1 MIECQKNG
9 GCSSVGRALACGASG
24 RGFEPH
30 HPPQNTKENNMRF
43 SFGNKN
49 EVEQSLTITV
59 AAEDIENQVK
69 GKLNSAQK
77 TAKIK
82 GFRKGKAPI
91 DVVKKMYEPEIR
103 QDVVN
108 DSVIKKFYELVEKQN
123 LKVVGRPNLTPERL
137 EIEKDVIF
145 KATFEVYPEISLG
158 SLSRLSY
165 TKTVSSVTEEDV
177 NKTIENIR
185 KRMCSWE
192 TKEDISSSGDQ
203 IKIDFIGKID
213 NEEFEGG
220 SAKDFVV
227 EIGSKSMIEGFE
239 EGLIGL
245 KRADKKDLDLT
256 FPEDYGK
263 KDLAS
268 KRVVFSVEVK
278 EVLKPKLPAL
288 NEEFFKSTGIEVK
301 NLKEFEK
308 EIRTKLQEDL
318 ENLIKNKSKASVLDS
333 IREANV
339 FEIPS
344 AMIESEV
351 NNMREDAARRVGM
364 DPKDLKEDLFP
375 KETFEEEAKKRVSV
389 GIILNKI
396 IEEKGLKADGDRV
409 RKLIEDRAAMYK
421 EPQQVVNW
429 FYSNEEQLRSIES
442 ISLEEQVLEILL
454 SEASATEEELSYE
467 ECVTGNKET

>member
-1 MIECQKNG
+1 
-9 GCSSVGRALACGASG
+9 
-24 RGFEPH
+24 
-30 HPPQNTKENNMRF
+30 MRF
-43 SFGNKN
+43 SFGKKS
-49 EVEQSLTITV
+49 EIEQSLTISVV
-59 AAEDIENQVK
+59 ADDIEKQVK
-69 GKLNSAQK
+69 TKLNSAQK

-82 GFRKGKAPI
+82 GFRKGKAPL

-103 QDVVN
+103 QDVIN
-108 DSVIKKFYELVEKQN
+108 DSVIKKFYELVEQQN
-123 LKVVGRPNLTPERL
+123 LKLVGQPNLTPERL
-137 EIEKDVIF
+137 EIGKDILF

-165 TKTVSSVTEEDV
+165 TKTVSSVTEKDV
-177 NKTIENIR
+177 NKTVENIR
-185 KRMCSWE
+185 KRMSSWE
-192 TKEDISSSGDQ
+192 SKEEIASSGDQ
-203 IKIDFIGKID
+203 IKINFIGKID

-227 EIGSKSMIEGFE
+227 EIGSQSMIEGFE
-239 EGLIGL
+239 EGLVGL
-245 KRADKKDLDLT
+245 KKSDKKDLDLN
-256 FPEDYGK
+256 FPEDYAK

-268 KRVVFSVEVK
+268 KKVVFSVEVI

-288 NEEFFKSTGIEVK
+288 NEEFFKSTGLVAE
-301 NLKEFEK
+301 NLKEFKK
-308 EIRTKLQEDL
+308 EIKTKLQEDL
-318 ENLIKNKSKASVLDS
+318 ENLIKNKSKVSVLDS

-339 FEIPS
+339 FEVPS

-396 IEEKGLKADGDRV
+396 IEEKKIKADGERV
-409 RKLIEDRAAMYK
+409 RKIIEDRAAMYK

-429 FYSNEEQLRSIES
+429 FYSNEEQLRNVES
-442 ISLEEQVLEILL
+442 ISLEEQVIEILL
-454 SEASATEEELSYE
+454 SEASMVEEELTYE
-467 ECVTGNKET
+467 ECVTGKQ

>member
-1 MIECQKNG
+1 
-9 GCSSVGRALACGASG
+9 
-24 RGFEPH
+24 
-30 HPPQNTKENNMRF
+30 MRF
-43 SFGNKN
+43 SFGKKS
-49 EVEQSLTITV
+49 EIEQSLTISVV
-59 AAEDIENQVK
+59 ADDIEKQVK
-69 GKLNSAQK
+69 TKLNSAQK

-82 GFRKGKAPI
+82 GFRKGKAPL

-103 QDVVN
+103 QDVIN
-108 DSVIKKFYELVEKQN
+108 DSVIKKFYELVEQQN
-123 LKVVGRPNLTPERL
+123 LKLVGQPNLTPERL
-137 EIEKDVIF
+137 EIGKDIIF

-165 TKTVSSVTEEDV
+165 TKTVSSVTEKDV
-177 NKTIENIR
+177 NKTVENIR
-185 KRMCSWE
+185 KRMSSWE
-192 TKEDISSSGDQ
+192 SKEEIASSGDQ
-203 IKIDFIGKID
+203 IKINFIGKID

-227 EIGSKSMIEGFE
+227 EIGSQSMIEGFE
-239 EGLIGL
+239 EGLVGL
-245 KRADKKDLDLT
+245 KKSDKKDLDLN
-256 FPEDYGK
+256 FPEDYAK

-268 KRVVFSVEVK
+268 KKVVFSVEVI

-288 NEEFFKSTGIEVK
+288 NEEFFKSTGLVAE
-301 NLKEFEK
+301 NLKEFKK
-308 EIRTKLQEDL
+308 EIKTKLQEDL
-318 ENLIKNKSKASVLDS
+318 ENLIKNKTKASVLDS

-339 FEIPS
+339 FEVPR

-396 IEEKGLKADGDRV
+396 IEEKKIKADGERV
-409 RKLIEDRAAMYK
+409 RKIIEDRAAMYK

-429 FYSNEEQLRSIES
+429 FYSNEEQLRNVES
-442 ISLEEQVLEILL
+442 ISLEEQVIEILL
-454 SEASATEEELSYE
+454 SEASMVEEELTYE
-467 ECVTGNKET
+467 ECVTGKQ

>member
-1 MIECQKNG
+1 
-9 GCSSVGRALACGASG
+9 
-24 RGFEPH
+24 
-30 HPPQNTKENNMRF
+30 MRF
-43 SFGNKN
+43 SFGKKS
-49 EVEQSLTITV
+49 EIEQSLTISVV
-59 AAEDIENQVK
+59 ADDIEKQVK
-69 GKLNSAQK
+69 TKLNSAQK

-82 GFRKGKAPI
+82 GFRKGKAPL

-103 QDVVN
+103 QDVIN
-108 DSVIKKFYELVEKQN
+108 DSVIKKFYELVEQQN
-123 LKVVGRPNLTPERL
+123 LKLVGQPNLTPERL
-137 EIEKDVIF
+137 EIGKDILF

-165 TKTVSSVTEEDV
+165 TKTVSSVTEKDV
-177 NKTIENIR
+177 NKTVENIR
-185 KRMCSWE
+185 KRMSSWE
-192 TKEDISSSGDQ
+192 SKEEIASSGDQ
-203 IKIDFIGKID
+203 IKINFIGKID

-227 EIGSKSMIEGFE
+227 EIGSQSMIEGFE
-239 EGLIGL
+239 EGLVGL
-245 KRADKKDLDLT
+245 KKSDKKDLDLN
-256 FPEDYGK
+256 FPEDYAK

-268 KRVVFSVEVK
+268 KKVVFSVEVI

-288 NEEFFKSTGIEVK
+288 NEEFFKSTGLAAE
-301 NLKEFEK
+301 NLKEFKK
-308 EIRTKLQEDL
+308 EIKTKLQEDL
-318 ENLIKNKSKASVLDS
+318 ENLIKNKTKASVLDS

-339 FEIPS
+339 FEVPR

-396 IEEKGLKADGDRV
+396 IEEKKIKADGERV
-409 RKLIEDRAAMYK
+409 RKIIEDRAAMYK

-429 FYSNEEQLRSIES
+429 FYSNEEQLRNVES
-442 ISLEEQVLEILL
+442 ISLEEQVIEILL
-454 SEASATEEELSYE
+454 SEASMVEEELTYE
-467 ECVTGNKET
+467 ECVTGKQ

>member
-1 MIECQKNG
+1 
-9 GCSSVGRALACGASG
+9 
-24 RGFEPH
+24 
-30 HPPQNTKENNMRF
+30 MRF
-43 SFGNKN
+43 SFGNKS
-49 EVEQSLTITV
+49 EIEQSLTISVV
-59 AAEDIENQVK
+59 ADDIEKQVK
-69 GKLNSAQK
+69 SKLNSAQK

-82 GFRKGKAPI
+82 GFRKGKAPL

-103 QDVVN
+103 QDVIN
-108 DSVIKKFYELVEKQN
+108 DSVIKKFYELVEQQN
-123 LKVVGRPNLTPERL
+123 LKLVGQPNLTPERL
-137 EIEKDVIF
+137 EIGKDIIF

-165 TKTVSSVTEEDV
+165 TKTVSSVTEKDV

-185 KRMCSWE
+185 KRMSSWE
-192 TKEDISSSGDQ
+192 SKEEIASSGDQ
-203 IKIDFIGKID
+203 IKINFIGKID
-213 NEEFEGG
+213 DEEFEGG

-227 EIGSKSMIEGFE
+227 EIGSQSMIEGFE

-245 KRADKKDLDLT
+245 KKSDKKDLDLN

-268 KRVVFSVEVK
+268 KGVVFSVEVI

-288 NEEFFKSTGIEVK
+288 NEEFFKSTGLVAE
-301 NLKEFEK
+301 NLKEFKK
-308 EIRTKLQEDL
+308 EIKTKLQEDL
-318 ENLIKNKSKASVLDS
+318 ENLIKNKSKASVLDA

-339 FEIPS
+339 FEVPR

-351 NNMREDAARRVGM
+351 NNMREDSARRMGM

-389 GIILNKI
+389 SIILNKI
-396 IEEKGLKADGDRV
+396 IEEKKIKADGERV
-409 RKLIEDRAAMYK
+409 RKIIEDRAAMYK

-429 FYSNEEQLRSIES
+429 FYSNEEQLRNIES
-442 ISLEEQVLEILL
+442 ISLEEQVVEILL
-454 SEASATEEELSYE
+454 SEASMVEEQLTYE
-467 ECVTGNKET
+467 ECVTGKQET

>member
-1 MIECQKNG
+1 
-9 GCSSVGRALACGASG
+9 
-24 RGFEPH
+24 
-30 HPPQNTKENNMRF
+30 MRF
-43 SFGNKN
+43 SFGKKS
-49 EVEQSLTITV
+49 EIEQSLTISVV
-59 AAEDIENQVK
+59 ADDIEKQVK
-69 GKLNSAQK
+69 TKLNSAQK

-82 GFRKGKAPI
+82 GFRKGKAPL

-103 QDVVN
+103 QDVIN
-108 DSVIKKFYELVEKQN
+108 DSVIKKFYELVEQQN
-123 LKVVGRPNLTPERL
+123 LKLVGQPNLTPERL
-137 EIEKDVIF
+137 EIGKDILF

-165 TKTVSSVTEEDV
+165 TKTVSSVTEKDV
-177 NKTIENIR
+177 NKTVENIR
-185 KRMCSWE
+185 KRMSSWE
-192 TKEDISSSGDQ
+192 SKEEIASSGDQ
-203 IKIDFIGKID
+203 IKINFIGKID

-227 EIGSKSMIEGFE
+227 EIGSQSMIEGFE
-239 EGLIGL
+239 EGLVGL
-245 KRADKKDLDLT
+245 KKSDKKDLDLN
-256 FPEDYGK
+256 FPEDYAK

-268 KRVVFSVEVK
+268 KKVVFSVEVI

-288 NEEFFKSTGIEVK
+288 NEEFFKSTGLVAE
-301 NLKEFEK
+301 NLEEFKK
-308 EIRTKLQEDL
+308 EIETKLQEDL
-318 ENLIKNKSKASVLDS
+318 ENLIKNKSKVSVLDS

-339 FEIPS
+339 FEVPS

-396 IEEKGLKADGDRV
+396 IEEKSIKADGERV
-409 RKLIEDRAAMYK
+409 RKIIEDRAAMYK

-442 ISLEEQVLEILL
+442 ISLEEQVVEILL
-454 SEASATEEELSYE
+454 SEASAVEEELTYE
-467 ECVTGNKET
+467 ECVTGK

>member
-1 MIECQKNG
+1 
-9 GCSSVGRALACGASG
+9 
-24 RGFEPH
+24 
-30 HPPQNTKENNMRF
+30 MRF
-43 SFGNKN
+43 SFGKKS
-49 EVEQSLTITV
+49 EIEQSLTISVV
-59 AAEDIENQVK
+59 ADDIEKQVK
-69 GKLNSAQK
+69 TKLNSAQK

-82 GFRKGKAPI
+82 GFRKGKAPL

-103 QDVVN
+103 QDVIN
-108 DSVIKKFYELVEKQN
+108 DSVIKKFYELVEQQN
-123 LKVVGRPNLTPERL
+123 LKLVGQPNLTPERL
-137 EIEKDVIF
+137 EIGKDIIF

-165 TKTVSSVTEEDV
+165 TKTVSSVTEKDV
-177 NKTIENIR
+177 NKTVENIR
-185 KRMCSWE
+185 KRMSSWE
-192 TKEDISSSGDQ
+192 SKEEIASSGDQ
-203 IKIDFIGKID
+203 IKINFIGKID

-227 EIGSKSMIEGFE
+227 EIGSQSMIEGFE
-239 EGLIGL
+239 EGLVGL
-245 KRADKKDLDLT
+245 KKSDKKDLDLN
-256 FPEDYGK
+256 FPEDYAK

-268 KRVVFSVEVK
+268 KKVVFSVEVI

-288 NEEFFKSTGIEVK
+288 NEEFFKSTGLVAE
-301 NLKEFEK
+301 NLKEFKK
-308 EIRTKLQEDL
+308 EIKTKLQEDL

-339 FEIPS
+339 FEVPR

-396 IEEKGLKADGDRV
+396 IEEKKIKADGERV
-409 RKLIEDRAAMYK
+409 RKIIEDRAAMYK

-429 FYSNEEQLRSIES
+429 FYSNEEQLRNVES
-442 ISLEEQVLEILL
+442 ISLEEQVIEILL
-454 SEASATEEELSYE
+454 SEASMVEEELTYE
-467 ECVTGNKET
+467 ECVTGKQ

>member
-1 MIECQKNG
+1 
-9 GCSSVGRALACGASG
+9 
-24 RGFEPH
+24 
-30 HPPQNTKENNMRF
+30 MRF
-43 SFGNKN
+43 SFGNKS
-49 EVEQSLTITV
+49 EIEQSLTISVV
-59 AAEDIENQVK
+59 ADDIEKQVK
-69 GKLNSAQK
+69 SKLNSAQK

-82 GFRKGKAPI
+82 GFRKGKAPL

-103 QDVVN
+103 QDVIN
-108 DSVIKKFYELVEKQN
+108 DSVIKKFYELVEQQN
-123 LKVVGRPNLTPERL
+123 LKLVGQPNLTPERL
-137 EIEKDVIF
+137 EIGKDIIF

-165 TKTVSSVTEEDV
+165 TKTVSSVTEKDI
-177 NKTIENIR
+177 NKTVENIR
-185 KRMCSWE
+185 KRMSSWE
-192 TKEDISSSGDQ
+192 SKEEIASSGDQ
-203 IKIDFIGKID
+203 IKINFIGKID

-227 EIGSKSMIEGFE
+227 EIGSQSMIEGFE

-245 KRADKKDLDLT
+245 KKSDKTDLDLN

-268 KRVVFSVEVK
+268 KRVVFNVEVI

-288 NEEFFKSTGIEVK
+288 NEEFFKSTGLVAE
-301 NLKEFEK
+301 NLKEFKK
-308 EIRTKLQEDL
+308 EIKIKLQEDL

-339 FEIPS
+339 FEVPR

-351 NNMREDAARRVGM
+351 TNMREDAAKRMGM

-396 IEEKGLKADGDRV
+396 IEEKSIKADGERV
-409 RKLIEDRAAMYK
+409 RKIIEDRAAMYK

-429 FYSNEEQLRSIES
+429 FYSNEEQLRNIES
-442 ISLEEQVLEILL
+442 ISLEEQVIEILL
-454 SEASATEEELSYE
+454 SEASMVEEELTYE
-467 ECVTGNKET
+467 ECVTGKQET

>member
-1 MIECQKNG
+1 MPKNG

-351 NNMREDAARRVGM
+351 NHMREDAARRVGM
-364 DPKDLKEDLFP
+364 DPKDLKDDLFP

>member
-1 MIECQKNG
+1 
-9 GCSSVGRALACGASG
+9 
-24 RGFEPH
+24 
-30 HPPQNTKENNMRF
+30 MRF
-43 SFGNKN
+43 SFGNKS
-49 EVEQSLTITV
+49 EIEQSLTISVV
-59 AAEDIENQVK
+59 ADDIEKQVNS
-69 GKLNSAQK
+69 KLNSAQK

-82 GFRKGKAPI
+82 GFRKGKAPL
-91 DVVKKMYEPEIR
+91 DVVRKMYEPEIR
-103 QDVVN
+103 QDVIN
-108 DSVIKKFYELVEKQN
+108 DSVVKKFYELVEQQN
-123 LKVVGRPNLTPERL
+123 LKPVGQPNLTPERL
-137 EIEKDVIF
+137 EIGKDIIF

-165 TKTVSSVTEEDV
+165 TKTVSSVTEKDV
-177 NKTIENIR
+177 NKTVENIR
-185 KRMCSWE
+185 KRMSSWE
-192 TKEDISSSGDQ
+192 SKEEIASSGDQ
-203 IKIDFIGKID
+203 IKINFIGKID

-227 EIGSKSMIEGFE
+227 EIGSQSMIKGFE

-245 KRADKKDLDLT
+245 KKSDKKDLDLS

-268 KRVVFSVEVK
+268 KRVVFSIEVI

-288 NEEFFKSTGIEVK
+288 NEEFFKSTGLVAE
-301 NLKEFEK
+301 NLKEFKK
-308 EIRTKLQEDL
+308 EIKTKLQEDL

-339 FEIPS
+339 FEVPR

-351 NNMREDAARRVGM
+351 TNMREDAARRMGM

-396 IEEKGLKADGDRV
+396 IEEKKIKADGDRV
-409 RKLIEDRAAMYK
+409 RKIIEDRAAMYK

-429 FYSNEEQLRSIES
+429 FYSNEEQLRNIES
-442 ISLEEQVLEILL
+442 ISLEEQVIEILL
-454 SEASATEEELSYE
+454 SEASMVEEELTYE
-467 ECVTGNKET
+467 ECVTGKQET

>member
-1 MIECQKNG
+1 
-9 GCSSVGRALACGASG
+9 
-24 RGFEPH
+24 
-30 HPPQNTKENNMRF
+30 MRF
-43 SFGNKN
+43 SFGNKSKI
-49 EVEQSLTITV
+49 EQSLTISIV
-59 AAEDIENQVK
+59 ADDIEKQIK
-69 GKLNSAQK
+69 SKLNSAQK

-82 GFRKGKAPI
+82 GFRKGKAPL

-103 QDVVN
+103 QDVIN
-108 DSVIKKFYELVEKQN
+108 DSVIKKFYELVEQQN
-123 LKVVGRPNLTPERL
+123 LKLVGQPNFTPERL
-137 EIEKDVIF
+137 EIGKDIIF

-165 TKTVSSVTEEDV
+165 TKTVSSVTERDV
-177 NKTIENIR
+177 NKTVENIR
-185 KRMCSWE
+185 KQMSSWE
-192 TKEDISSSGDQ
+192 SKEEIASSGDQ
-203 IKIDFIGKID
+203 IKINFIGKID

-227 EIGSKSMIEGFE
+227 EIGSQSMIEGFE
-239 EGLIGL
+239 EGLIGQ
-245 KRADKKDLDLT
+245 KKSDKTDLDLN

-268 KRVVFSVEVK
+268 KRVVFNVEVI

-288 NEEFFKSTGIEVK
+288 NEEFFKSTGLVAE
-301 NLKEFEK
+301 NLKEFKK
-308 EIRTKLQEDL
+308 EIKIKLQEDL

-339 FEIPS
+339 FEVPR

-351 NNMREDAARRVGM
+351 TNMREDAAKRMGM

-396 IEEKGLKADGDRV
+396 IEEKKIKADGERV
-409 RKLIEDRAAMYK
+409 RKIIEDRAAMYK

-429 FYSNEEQLRSIES
+429 FYSNEEQLRNIES
-442 ISLEEQVLEILL
+442 ISLEEQVIEILL
-454 SEASATEEELSYE
+454 SEASMVEEELTYE
-467 ECVTGNKET
+467 ECVTGKQET

>member
-1 MIECQKNG
+1 
-9 GCSSVGRALACGASG
+9 
-24 RGFEPH
+24 
-30 HPPQNTKENNMRF
+30 MRF
-43 SFGNKN
+43 SFGKKS
-49 EVEQSLTITV
+49 EIEKSLTISV
-59 AAEDIENQVK
+59 VAEDIEKQVK
-69 GKLNSAQK
+69 TKLNSAQK

-82 GFRKGKAPI
+82 GFRKGKAPL

-103 QDVVN
+103 QDVIN
-108 DSVIKKFYELVEKQN
+108 DSVIKKFYELVEQQN
-123 LKVVGRPNLTPERL
+123 LKLVGQPNLTPERL
-137 EIEKDVIF
+137 EIGKDIIF

-165 TKTVSSVTEEDV
+165 TKTVSSVTEKDV
-177 NKTIENIR
+177 NKTVENIR
-185 KRMCSWE
+185 KRMSSWE
-192 TKEDISSSGDQ
+192 SKEEIASSGDQ
-203 IKIDFIGKID
+203 IKINFIGKID

-227 EIGSKSMIEGFE
+227 EIGSQSMIEGFE
-239 EGLIGL
+239 EGLVGL
-245 KRADKKDLDLT
+245 KKSDKKDLDLN
-256 FPEDYGK
+256 FPEDYAK

-268 KRVVFSVEVK
+268 KKVVFSVEVI

-288 NEEFFKSTGIEVK
+288 NEEFFKSTGLVAE
-301 NLKEFEK
+301 NLKEFKK
-308 EIRTKLQEDL
+308 EIKTKLQEDL
-318 ENLIKNKSKASVLDS
+318 ENLIKNKTKASVLDS

-339 FEIPS
+339 FEVPR

-396 IEEKGLKADGDRV
+396 IEEKKIKADGERV
-409 RKLIEDRAAMYK
+409 RKIIEDRAAMYK

-429 FYSNEEQLRSIES
+429 FYSNEEQLRNVES
-442 ISLEEQVLEILL
+442 ISLEEQVIEILL
-454 SEASATEEELSYE
+454 SEASMVEEELTYE
-467 ECVTGNKET
+467 ECVTGKQ

>member
-1 MIECQKNG
+1 
-9 GCSSVGRALACGASG
+9 
-24 RGFEPH
+24 
-30 HPPQNTKENNMRF
+30 MRF
-43 SFGNKN
+43 SFGNKS
-49 EVEQSLTITV
+49 EIEQSLTISVV
-59 AAEDIENQVK
+59 ADDIEKQVK
-69 GKLNSAQK
+69 TKLNSAQK

-82 GFRKGKAPI
+82 GFRKGKAPL

-103 QDVVN
+103 QDVIN
-108 DSVIKKFYELVEKQN
+108 DSVIKKFYELVEQQN
-123 LKVVGRPNLTPERL
+123 LKLVGQPNLTPERL
-137 EIEKDVIF
+137 EIGKDILF

-165 TKTVSSVTEEDV
+165 TKTVSSVTEKDV
-177 NKTIENIR
+177 NKTVENIR
-185 KRMCSWE
+185 KRMSSWE
-192 TKEDISSSGDQ
+192 SKEEIASSGDQ
-203 IKIDFIGKID
+203 IKINFIGKID

-227 EIGSKSMIEGFE
+227 EIGSQSMIEGFE
-239 EGLIGL
+239 EGLVGL
-245 KRADKKDLDLT
+245 KKSDKKDLDLN
-256 FPEDYGK
+256 FPEDYAK

-268 KRVVFSVEVK
+268 KKVVFSVEVI

-288 NEEFFKSTGIEVK
+288 NEEFFKSTGLVAE
-301 NLKEFEK
+301 NLKEFKK
-308 EIRTKLQEDL
+308 EIKTKLQEDL
-318 ENLIKNKSKASVLDS
+318 ENLIKNKTKASVLDS

-339 FEIPS
+339 FEVPR

-396 IEEKGLKADGDRV
+396 IEEKKIKADGERV
-409 RKLIEDRAAMYK
+409 RKIIEDRAAMYK

-429 FYSNEEQLRSIES
+429 FYSNEEQLRNVES
-442 ISLEEQVLEILL
+442 ISLEEQVIEILL
-454 SEASATEEELSYE
+454 SEASMVEEELTYE
-467 ECVTGNKET
+467 ECVTGKQ

>member
-1 MIECQKNG
+1 MK
-9 GCSSVGRALACGASG
+9 
-24 RGFEPH
+24 
-30 HPPQNTKENNMRF
+30 F
-43 SFGNKN
+43 SFGNKSKI
-49 EVEQSLTITV
+49 EQSLTISIV
-59 AAEDIENQVK
+59 ADDIEKQIK
-69 GKLNSAQK
+69 SKLNSAQK

-82 GFRKGKAPI
+82 GFRKGKAPL

-103 QDVVN
+103 QDVIN
-108 DSVIKKFYELVEKQN
+108 DSVIKKFYELVEQQN
-123 LKVVGRPNLTPERL
+123 LKLVGQPNLTPERL
-137 EIEKDVIF
+137 EIGKDIIF

-165 TKTVSSVTEEDV
+165 TKTVSSVTEKDV

-185 KRMCSWE
+185 KRMSSWE
-192 TKEDISSSGDQ
+192 SKEEIASSGDQ
-203 IKIDFIGKID
+203 IKINFIGKID
-213 NEEFEGG
+213 DEEFEGG

-227 EIGSKSMIEGFE
+227 EIGSQSMIEGFE

-245 KRADKKDLDLT
+245 KKSDKKDLDLN

-268 KRVVFSVEVK
+268 KGVVFSVEVI

-288 NEEFFKSTGIEVK
+288 NEEFFKSTGLVAE
-301 NLKEFEK
+301 NLKEFKK
-308 EIRTKLQEDL
+308 EIKTKLQEDL
-318 ENLIKNKSKASVLDS
+318 ENLIKNKSKASVLDA

-339 FEIPS
+339 FEVPR

-351 NNMREDAARRVGM
+351 NNMREDSARRMGM

-389 GIILNKI
+389 SIILNKI
-396 IEEKGLKADGDRV
+396 IEEKKIKADGERV
-409 RKLIEDRAAMYK
+409 RKIIEDRAAMYK

-429 FYSNEEQLRSIES
+429 FYSNEEQLRNIES
-442 ISLEEQVLEILL
+442 ISLEEQVVEILL
-454 SEASATEEELSYE
+454 SEASMVEEQLTYE
-467 ECVTGNKET
+467 ECVTGKQET

>member
-1 MIECQKNG
+1 
-9 GCSSVGRALACGASG
+9 
-24 RGFEPH
+24 
-30 HPPQNTKENNMRF
+30 MRF
-43 SFGNKN
+43 SFGKKS
-49 EVEQSLTITV
+49 EIEQSLTISVV
-59 AAEDIENQVK
+59 ADDIEKQVK
-69 GKLNSAQK
+69 SKLNSAQK

-82 GFRKGKAPI
+82 GFRKGKAPL

-103 QDVVN
+103 QDVIN
-108 DSVIKKFYELVEKQN
+108 DSVIKKFYELVEQQN
-123 LKVVGRPNLTPERL
+123 LKLVGQPNFTPERL
-137 EIEKDVIF
+137 EIGKDIIF

-165 TKTVSSVTEEDV
+165 TKTVSSVTEKDV
-177 NKTIENIR
+177 NKTVENIR
-185 KRMCSWE
+185 KRMSSWE
-192 TKEDISSSGDQ
+192 SKEEIASSGDQ
-203 IKIDFIGKID
+203 IKINFIGKID

-227 EIGSKSMIEGFE
+227 EIGSQSMIEGFE
-239 EGLIGL
+239 EGLVGL
-245 KRADKKDLDLT
+245 KKSDKKDLDLN
-256 FPEDYGK
+256 FPEDYAK

-268 KRVVFSVEVK
+268 KKVVFSVEVI

-288 NEEFFKSTGIEVK
+288 NEEFFKSTGLVAE
-301 NLKEFEK
+301 NLKEFKK
-308 EIRTKLQEDL
+308 EIKTKLQEDL

-339 FEIPS
+339 FEVPR

-396 IEEKGLKADGDRV
+396 IEEKKIKADGERV
-409 RKLIEDRAAMYK
+409 RKIIEDRAAMYK

-429 FYSNEEQLRSIES
+429 FYSNEEQLRNVES
-442 ISLEEQVLEILL
+442 ISLEEQVIEILL
-454 SEASATEEELSYE
+454 SEASMVEEELTYE
-467 ECVTGNKET
+467 ECVTGKQ

>member
-1 MIECQKNG
+1 
-9 GCSSVGRALACGASG
+9 
-24 RGFEPH
+24 
-30 HPPQNTKENNMRF
+30 MRF
-43 SFGNKN
+43 SFGKKS
-49 EVEQSLTITV
+49 EIEQSLTISVV
-59 AAEDIENQVK
+59 ADDIEKQVK
-69 GKLNSAQK
+69 TKLNSAQK

-82 GFRKGKAPI
+82 GFRKGKAPL

-103 QDVVN
+103 QDVIN
-108 DSVIKKFYELVEKQN
+108 DSVIKKFYELVEQQN
-123 LKVVGRPNLTPERL
+123 LKLVGQPNLTPERL
-137 EIEKDVIF
+137 EIGKDILF

-165 TKTVSSVTEEDV
+165 TKTVSSVTEKDV
-177 NKTIENIR
+177 NKTVENIR
-185 KRMCSWE
+185 KRMSSWE
-192 TKEDISSSGDQ
+192 SKEEIASSGDQ
-203 IKIDFIGKID
+203 IKINFIGKID

-227 EIGSKSMIEGFE
+227 EIGSQSMIEGFE
-239 EGLIGL
+239 EGLVGL
-245 KRADKKDLDLT
+245 KKSDKKDLDLN
-256 FPEDYGK
+256 FPEDYAK

-268 KRVVFSVEVK
+268 KKVVFSVEVI

-288 NEEFFKSTGIEVK
+288 NEEFFKSTGLVAE
-301 NLKEFEK
+301 NLKEFKK
-308 EIRTKLQEDL
+308 EIKTKLQEDL
-318 ENLIKNKSKASVLDS
+318 ENLIKNKTKASVLDS

-339 FEIPS
+339 FEVPR

-396 IEEKGLKADGDRV
+396 IEEKKIKADGERV
-409 RKLIEDRAAMYK
+409 RKIIEDRAAMYK

-429 FYSNEEQLRSIES
+429 FYSNEEQLRSVES
-442 ISLEEQVLEILL
+442 ISLEEQVVEILL
-454 SEASATEEELSYE
+454 SEASVVEQKLTYE
-467 ECVTGNKET
+467 ECVTGK

>member
-1 MIECQKNG
+1 
-9 GCSSVGRALACGASG
+9 
-24 RGFEPH
+24 
-30 HPPQNTKENNMRF
+30 MRF
-43 SFGNKN
+43 SFGNKS
-49 EVEQSLTITV
+49 EIEQSLTISVV
-59 AAEDIENQVK
+59 ADDIEKQVK
-69 GKLNSAQK
+69 SKLNSAQK

-82 GFRKGKAPI
+82 GFRKGKAPL

-103 QDVVN
+103 QDVIN
-108 DSVIKKFYELVEKQN
+108 DSVIKKFYELVEQQN
-123 LKVVGRPNLTPERL
+123 LKLVGQPNFTPERL
-137 EIEKDVIF
+137 EIGKDIIF
-145 KATFEVYPEISLG
+145 KSTFEVYPEISLG

-165 TKTVSSVTEEDV
+165 TKTVSSVTEKDV
-177 NKTIENIR
+177 NKTVENIR
-185 KRMCSWE
+185 KRMSSWE
-192 TKEDISSSGDQ
+192 SKEEIASSGDQ
-203 IKIDFIGKID
+203 IKINFIGKID

-227 EIGSKSMIEGFE
+227 EIGSQSMIEGFE
-239 EGLIGL
+239 EGLVGL
-245 KRADKKDLDLT
+245 KKSDKKDLDLN
-256 FPEDYGK
+256 FPEDYAK

-268 KRVVFSVEVK
+268 KKVVFSVEVI

-288 NEEFFKSTGIEVK
+288 NEEFFKSTGLVAE
-301 NLKEFEK
+301 NLKEFKK
-308 EIRTKLQEDL
+308 EIKTKLQEDL

-339 FEIPS
+339 FEVPR

-396 IEEKGLKADGDRV
+396 IEEKKIKADGERV
-409 RKLIEDRAAMYK
+409 RKIIEDRAAMYK

-429 FYSNEEQLRSIES
+429 FYSNEEQLRNVES
-442 ISLEEQVLEILL
+442 ISLEEQVIEILL
-454 SEASATEEELSYE
+454 SEASMVEEELTYE
-467 ECVTGNKET
+467 ECVTGKQ

>member
-158 SLSRLSY
+158 NLSRLSY

-268 KRVVFSVEVK
+268 KRVVFCVEVK

-308 EIRTKLQEDL
+308 EIRTKLQKMKTY
-318 ENLIKNKSKASVLDS
+318 IFQA
-333 IREANV
+333 
-339 FEIPS
+339 
-344 AMIESEV
+344 
-351 NNMREDAARRVGM
+351 
-364 DPKDLKEDLFP
+364 
-375 KETFEEEAKKRVSV
+375 
-389 GIILNKI
+389 
-396 IEEKGLKADGDRV
+396 
-409 RKLIEDRAAMYK
+409 
-421 EPQQVVNW
+421 
-429 FYSNEEQLRSIES
+429 
-442 ISLEEQVLEILL
+442 
-454 SEASATEEELSYE
+454 
-467 ECVTGNKET
+467 

>member
-1 MIECQKNG
+1 
-9 GCSSVGRALACGASG
+9 
-24 RGFEPH
+24 
-30 HPPQNTKENNMRF
+30 MRF
-43 SFGNKN
+43 SFGNKS
-49 EVEQSLTITV
+49 EIEQSLTISVV
-59 AAEDIENQVK
+59 ADDIEKQVK
-69 GKLNSAQK
+69 SKLNSAQK

-82 GFRKGKAPI
+82 GFRKGKAPL

-103 QDVVN
+103 QDVIN
-108 DSVIKKFYELVEKQN
+108 DSVIKKFYELVEQQN
-123 LKVVGRPNLTPERL
+123 LKLVGQPNLTPERL
-137 EIEKDVIF
+137 EIGKDIIF

-165 TKTVSSVTEEDV
+165 TKTVSSVTEKDV
-177 NKTIENIR
+177 NKTVENIR
-185 KRMCSWE
+185 KRMSSWE
-192 TKEDISSSGDQ
+192 SKEEIASSGDQ
-203 IKIDFIGKID
+203 IKINFIGKID

-227 EIGSKSMIEGFE
+227 EIGSQSMIEGFE
-239 EGLIGL
+239 EGLVGL
-245 KRADKKDLDLT
+245 KKSDKKDLDLN
-256 FPEDYGK
+256 FPEDYAK

-268 KRVVFSVEVK
+268 KKVVFSVEVI

-288 NEEFFKSTGIEVK
+288 NEEFFKSTGLVAE
-301 NLKEFEK
+301 NLKEFKK
-308 EIRTKLQEDL
+308 EIKTKLQEDL
-318 ENLIKNKSKASVLDS
+318 ENLIKNKTKASVLDS

-339 FEIPS
+339 FEVPR

-396 IEEKGLKADGDRV
+396 IEEKKIKADGERV
-409 RKLIEDRAAMYK
+409 RKIIEDRAAMYK

-429 FYSNEEQLRSIES
+429 FYSNEEQLRNVES
-442 ISLEEQVLEILL
+442 ISLEEQVIEILL
-454 SEASATEEELSYE
+454 SEASMVEEELTYE
-467 ECVTGNKET
+467 ECVTGKQ

>member
-1 MIECQKNG
+1 
-9 GCSSVGRALACGASG
+9 
-24 RGFEPH
+24 
-30 HPPQNTKENNMRF
+30 MRF

-49 EVEQSLTITV
+49 EVEQSLTISV
-59 AAEDIENQVK
+59 AADDIEKQVK
-69 GKLNSAQK
+69 SKLNSAQK
-77 TAKIK
+77 TVKIK
-82 GFRKGKAPI
+82 GFRKGKAPL

-103 QDVVN
+103 QDVIN
-108 DSVIKKFYELVEKQN
+108 DSVIKKFYELVEQQN
-123 LKVVGRPNLTPERL
+123 LKPVGQPNLTPERL
-137 EIEKDVIF
+137 EIGKDIIF

-165 TKTVSSVTEEDV
+165 TKTVSSVTEKDV
-177 NKTIENIR
+177 NKTVENIR
-185 KRMCSWE
+185 KRMSSWE
-192 TKEDISSSGDQ
+192 SKEEIASSGDQ
-203 IKIDFIGKID
+203 IKINFIGKID

-227 EIGSKSMIEGFE
+227 EIGSQSMIKGFE

-245 KRADKKDLDLT
+245 KKSDKKDLDLS

-268 KRVVFSVEVK
+268 KRVVFSIEVI

-288 NEEFFKSTGIEVK
+288 NEEFFKSTGLVAE
-301 NLKEFEK
+301 NLKEFKK
-308 EIRTKLQEDL
+308 EIKTKLQEDL

-339 FEIPS
+339 FEVPR

-351 NNMREDAARRVGM
+351 TNMREDAARRMGM

-396 IEEKGLKADGDRV
+396 IEEKKIKADGDRV
-409 RKLIEDRAAMYK
+409 RKIIEDRAAMYK

-429 FYSNEEQLRSIES
+429 FYSNEEQLRNIES
-442 ISLEEQVLEILL
+442 ISLEEQVIEILL
-454 SEASATEEELSYE
+454 SEASMVQEELTYE
-467 ECVTGNKET
+467 ECVTGKQET

>member
-1 MIECQKNG
+1 
-9 GCSSVGRALACGASG
+9 
-24 RGFEPH
+24 
-30 HPPQNTKENNMRF
+30 MRF
-43 SFGNKN
+43 SFGNKS
-49 EVEQSLTITV
+49 EIEQSLTISVV
-59 AAEDIENQVK
+59 ADDIEKQVK
-69 GKLNSAQK
+69 SKLNSAQK

-82 GFRKGKAPI
+82 GFRKGKAPL

-103 QDVVN
+103 QDVIN
-108 DSVIKKFYELVEKQN
+108 DSVIKKFYELVEQQN
-123 LKVVGRPNLTPERL
+123 LKLVGQPNLTPERL
-137 EIEKDVIF
+137 EIGKDIIF

-165 TKTVSSVTEEDV
+165 TKTVSSVTEKDI
-177 NKTIENIR
+177 NKTVENIR
-185 KRMCSWE
+185 KRMSSWE
-192 TKEDISSSGDQ
+192 SKEEIASSGDQ
-203 IKIDFIGKID
+203 IKINFIGKID

-227 EIGSKSMIEGFE
+227 EIGSQSMIEGFE

-245 KRADKKDLDLT
+245 KKSDKTDLDLN

-268 KRVVFSVEVK
+268 KRVVFNVEVI

-288 NEEFFKSTGIEVK
+288 NEEFFKSTGLVAE
-301 NLKEFEK
+301 NLKEFKK
-308 EIRTKLQEDL
+308 EIKIKLQEDL

-339 FEIPS
+339 FEVPR

-351 NNMREDAARRVGM
+351 NNMREDSARRMGM

-396 IEEKGLKADGDRV
+396 IEEKKIKADGERV
-409 RKLIEDRAAMYK
+409 RKIIEDRAAMYK

-429 FYSNEEQLRSIES
+429 FYSNEEQLRNVES
-442 ISLEEQVLEILL
+442 ISLEEQVIEILL
-454 SEASATEEELSYE
+454 SEASMVEEELTYE
-467 ECVTGNKET
+467 ECITGKQ

>member
-1 MIECQKNG
+1 
-9 GCSSVGRALACGASG
+9 
-24 RGFEPH
+24 
-30 HPPQNTKENNMRF
+30 MRF
-43 SFGNKN
+43 SFGKKS
-49 EVEQSLTITV
+49 EIEQSLTISVV
-59 AAEDIENQVK
+59 ADDIEKQVK
-69 GKLNSAQK
+69 TKLNSAQK

-82 GFRKGKAPI
+82 GFRKGKAPL

-103 QDVVN
+103 QDVIN
-108 DSVIKKFYELVEKQN
+108 DSVIKKFYELVEQQN
-123 LKVVGRPNLTPERL
+123 LKLVGQPNLTPERL
-137 EIEKDVIF
+137 EIGKDILF

-165 TKTVSSVTEEDV
+165 TKTVSSVTEKDV
-177 NKTIENIR
+177 NKTVENIR
-185 KRMCSWE
+185 KRMSSWE
-192 TKEDISSSGDQ
+192 SKEEIASSGDQ
-203 IKIDFIGKID
+203 IKINFIGKID

-227 EIGSKSMIEGFE
+227 EIGSQSMIEGFE
-239 EGLIGL
+239 EGLVGL
-245 KRADKKDLDLT
+245 KKSDKKDLDLN
-256 FPEDYGK
+256 FPEDYAK

-268 KRVVFSVEVK
+268 KKVVFSVEVI

-288 NEEFFKSTGIEVK
+288 NEEFFKSTGLVAE
-301 NLKEFEK
+301 NLKEFKK
-308 EIRTKLQEDL
+308 EIKTKLQEDL

-339 FEIPS
+339 FEVPR

-396 IEEKGLKADGDRV
+396 IEEKKIKADGERV
-409 RKLIEDRAAMYK
+409 RKIIEDRAAMYK

-429 FYSNEEQLRSIES
+429 FYSNEEQLRNVES
-442 ISLEEQVLEILL
+442 ISLEEQVIEILL
-454 SEASATEEELSYE
+454 SEASMVEEELTYE
-467 ECVTGNKET
+467 ECVTGKQ

>member
-1 MIECQKNG
+1 
-9 GCSSVGRALACGASG
+9 
-24 RGFEPH
+24 
-30 HPPQNTKENNMRF
+30 MRF
-43 SFGNKN
+43 SFGNKS
-49 EVEQSLTITV
+49 EIEQSLTISVV
-59 AAEDIENQVK
+59 ADDIEKQVK
-69 GKLNSAQK
+69 SKLNSAQK

-82 GFRKGKAPI
+82 GFRKGKAPL

-103 QDVVN
+103 QDVIN
-108 DSVIKKFYELVEKQN
+108 DSVIKKFYELVEQQN
-123 LKVVGRPNLTPERL
+123 LKLVGQPNLTPERL
-137 EIEKDVIF
+137 EIGKDIIF

-165 TKTVSSVTEEDV
+165 TKTVSSVTEKDV

-185 KRMCSWE
+185 KRMSSWE
-192 TKEDISSSGDQ
+192 SKEEIASSGDQ
-203 IKIDFIGKID
+203 IKINFIGKID
-213 NEEFEGG
+213 DEEFEGG

-227 EIGSKSMIEGFE
+227 EIGSQSMIEGFE

-245 KRADKKDLDLT
+245 KKSDKKDLDLN

-268 KRVVFSVEVK
+268 KGVVFSVEVI

-288 NEEFFKSTGIEVK
+288 NEEFFKSTGLVAE
-301 NLKEFEK
+301 NLKEFKK
-308 EIRTKLQEDL
+308 EIKTKLQEDL
-318 ENLIKNKSKASVLDS
+318 ENLIKNKSKASVLDA

-339 FEIPS
+339 FEVPR

-351 NNMREDAARRVGM
+351 NNMREDSARRMGM

-389 GIILNKI
+389 SIILNKI
-396 IEEKGLKADGDRV
+396 IEEKKIKADGERV
-409 RKLIEDRAAMYK
+409 RKIIEDRAAMYK

-429 FYSNEEQLRSIES
+429 FYSNEEQLRNVES
-442 ISLEEQVLEILL
+442 ISLEEQVIEILL
-454 SEASATEEELSYE
+454 SEASMVEEELTYE
-467 ECVTGNKET
+467 ECVTGKQ